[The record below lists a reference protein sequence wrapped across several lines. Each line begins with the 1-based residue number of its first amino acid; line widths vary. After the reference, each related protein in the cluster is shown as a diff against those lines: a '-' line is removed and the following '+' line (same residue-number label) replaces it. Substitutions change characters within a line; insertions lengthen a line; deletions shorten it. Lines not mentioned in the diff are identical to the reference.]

1 MSRSLF
7 SETQCSYTIYILIN
21 VSVSSYNYHGAID
34 LSDGAIKTR
43 RGKYFSVVFFM
54 FTAFIT
60 FCMYVCLLAASA

>member
-1 MSRSLF
+1 MSGSLF

-43 RGKYFSVVFFM
+43 RGKYF
-54 FTAFIT
+54 
-60 FCMYVCLLAASA
+60 